1 MAENETV
8 DPSLLRD
15 RGWTCSKLKAR
26 ENQEIK
32 NKQHAFKE
40 AQLYRAGGFE
50 GTAQSKEVIG
60 NQQEQVARKIST
72 LRRQVCGLQSK

>member
-32 NKQHAFKE
+32 NKQHACK
-40 AQLYRAGGFE
+40 GFL
-50 GTAQSKEVIG
+50 KLV
-60 NQQEQVARKIST
+60 
-72 LRRQVCGLQSK
+72 RRPLKAV